1 MVNSIFTGEKVVTI
15 SSMEYNYKG
24 DLDSEGR
31 ACGFGEA
38 VKTNSYDAFRGTFF
52 NDRPHGLRKLSVHF
66 NLRLKLSL

>member
-1 MVNSIFTGEKVVTI
+1 MVKSIFTGEKVVTI

-38 VKTNSYDAFRGTFF
+38 MKQTSYAGFIGTFL
-52 NDRPHGLRKLSVHF
+52 NDRPHGLRKLSVHL
-66 NLRLKLSL
+66 NLCLKLR